1 VSPAGQTNAFA
12 QPTAKP
18 RLVAKSGSG
27 LGTVPRSSLS
37 KLNGAGSGP
46 DASKVWNKNQREHS
60 FDKNKPLCS
69 SACAN
74 LP

>member
-1 VSPAGQTNAFA
+1 M
-12 QPTAKP
+12 
-18 RLVAKSGSG
+18 AKSGSG

-60 FDKNKPLCS
+60 LTKIKHLILALVLIFL
-69 SACAN
+69 
-74 LP
+74 